1 MPEAIQPLGSTK
13 PATDVQAETK
23 VDRDFGHAKMTM
35 GADED
40 SCAHTAD
47 RLRSTIGSVMK
58 GSIANQSIVSGV
70 FAFVTADGTVHWD
83 MFEADDSVS
92 ENRGPVNTARLAM
105 AQAVGEVKEK
115 MRQKIAKQF

>member
-1 MPEAIQPLGSTK
+1 MPEGIQPLESIK
-13 PATDVQAETK
+13 PATDVPVDAK
-23 VDRDFGHAKMTM
+23 VDREFGHTKMTM

-47 RLRSTIGSVMK
+47 RLRSTIGSVIK
-58 GSIANQSIVSGV
+58 GSITNQSIVSGV

-83 MFEADDSVS
+83 MFEADDSVP

-105 AQAVGEVKEK
+105 AQVVGEVKEK
-115 MRQKIAKQF
+115 MREKLAKQF